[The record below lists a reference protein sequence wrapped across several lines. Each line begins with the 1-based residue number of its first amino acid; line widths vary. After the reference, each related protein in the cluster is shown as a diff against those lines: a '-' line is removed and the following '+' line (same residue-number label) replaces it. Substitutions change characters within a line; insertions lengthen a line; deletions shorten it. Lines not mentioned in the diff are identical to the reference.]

1 VKTAGSAL
9 AIAGAIIG
17 FFVGFAVWGVRYC
30 GGLTP
35 DDPLPGTLRHDLCR
49 GTSGNFVNAG
59 IVVAWL
65 AAVAAPL
72 LGSFWSRRRATVWP
86 LVLCTA
92 VGASPLAAVVILA
105 YTLPQN

>member
-1 VKTAGSAL
+1 MKAAGSAL
-9 AIAGAIIG
+9 AIVAAIAG

-35 DDPLPGTLRHDLCR
+35 DYPATGTLRRDLCR
-49 GTSGNFVNAG
+49 GTSGDFVNAG

-65 AAVAAPL
+65 LAAAAPL
-72 LGSFWSRRRATVWP
+72 LGSYWSRRRATVWP
-86 LVLCTA
+86 LVVCAT
-92 VGASPLAAVVILA
+92 VGATPLVAIAILA